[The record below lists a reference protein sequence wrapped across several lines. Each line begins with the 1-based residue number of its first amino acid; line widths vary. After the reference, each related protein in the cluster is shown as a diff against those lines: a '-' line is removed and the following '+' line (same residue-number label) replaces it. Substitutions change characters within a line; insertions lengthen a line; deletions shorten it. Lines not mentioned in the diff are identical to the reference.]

1 MSDIT
6 LSTRQIS
13 SRASSTPSA
22 KLLWDRQNCVPLDR
36 CLSKDDI
43 ILLLTPLVFPPESQV
58 DKTSDPFEPLGRS
71 LSTRHPA
78 VRHVPYTKQDGITGV
93 HIAFIKKADVVIF
106 VLTGY
111 SDDDKTQT
119 ELADLVNEACDSR
132 PLIVVACCDLDEQ
145 EIQQHD
151 FPTIIQT
158 TGFSA
163 IDMRLVSSVL
173 LNGESES
180 EASGPAPAP
189 APAPTPMAISPP
201 TTPTP
206 GPAPASAPDPSTPQ
220 APQAPATL
228 ASRPAWSVKRW
239 SPGDIPE
246 MHRLWLENV
255 PAKFHLDR
263 EHFGLL
269 INRPDYA
276 VHHVVREPSLGHL
289 VGYCAA
295 YANVSDS
302 RGEELIGSLAIM
314 VVRQDFRGLGIG
326 QVLHDTTVS
335 SLSRIRGVRR
345 LQLGSTFPRFLY
357 GIPTGHPNIKWLEG
371 KGWPFGTI
379 HKAGEGRLMADWLV
393 RFEGD
398 HSLNLASA
406 GLTFKPCELKDVPS
420 VLGMVGRET
429 ERRHYF
435 GWFDQYLRILDHN
448 NIGDVL
454 LGFEGSTLVASAITY
469 TPNSGNPTATDLPWA
484 HVIGGGGQVG
494 GITCVCIKDDG
505 AEVVNRR
512 ETIKVRLITACC
524 EFLQSKGMVGALAD
538 GLKAEENG
546 LEAVGFK
553 QWAEYHEVW
562 KYI

>member
-1 MSDIT
+1 MSEIT
-6 LSTRQIS
+6 SSTRKTS

-22 KLLWDRQNCVPLDR
+22 NLLWDRQNCVPLDR

-43 ILLLTPLVFPPESQV
+43 ILLLTPLVVPPESQV

-111 SDDDKTQT
+111 SDDDRTQAD
-119 ELADLVNEACDSR
+119 LADLVNEACDSR

-145 EIQQHD
+145 DIQQHD
-151 FPTIIQT
+151 FPTIVQA

-163 IDMRLVSSVL
+163 IDMGLVSSVL
-173 LNGESES
+173 LNGKSES
-180 EASGPAPAP
+180 ATPGPAPAPVTAP

-201 TTPTP
+201 STPTP
-206 GPAPASAPDPSTPQ
+206 GPAPAPSTSQ
-220 APQAPATL
+220 APVVL

-239 SPGDIPE
+239 SPGDVPE
-246 MHRLWLENV
+246 MHHLWLENV
-255 PAKFHLDR
+255 PSKFHLDR
-263 EHFGLL
+263 EHFASL

-276 VHHVVREPSLGHL
+276 VHHVVREPSMNQM

-295 YANVSDS
+295 YANISDS

-314 VVRQDFRGLGIG
+314 VVRQEFRGMGIG
-326 QVLHDTTVS
+326 RLLHDTTIS

-345 LQLGSTFPRFLY
+345 IQLGSTFPRFLY
-357 GIPTGHPNIKWLEG
+357 GIPSGHPDIKWLEG
-371 KGWPFGTI
+371 KGWPFATG
-379 HKAGEGRLMADWLV
+379 HKAGAGRLIADWLI

-398 HSLNLASA
+398 SSVNLASA
-406 GLTFKPCELKDVPS
+406 GLTFKPCELTDVPS
-420 VLGMVGRET
+420 VLDMVGRET
-429 ERRHYF
+429 ERKHCF
-435 GWFDQYLRILDHN
+435 GWFDQYLRILDHS
-448 NIGDVL
+448 NIRDVL
-454 LGFEGSTLVASAITY
+454 LGFEGTTLVASAITY
-469 TPNSGNPTATDLPWA
+469 IPNAGNPTALDLPWA
-484 HVIGGGGQVG
+484 DVIGGGGGQVG

-524 EFLQSKGMVGALAD
+524 AFLQSKGMLGALAD
-538 GLKAEENG
+538 GLKAEESG
-546 LEAVGFK
+546 IEAIGFK
-553 QWAEYHEVW
+553 KWAEYHEVW
-562 KYI
+562 KHI